1 MIECEDCGHQYE
13 TLNELFEK
21 KNGECHPNCL
31 CPVCHAIITRA
42 TKSQMFKIFN
52 QSMGQGMTAHKM
64 EDAGTMC
71 DSSSKMSGDATKEEM
86 LLMISGT
93 SFALRYSQGRGIAFY
108 LLTTQLSRD
117 LSLLIELG
125 TKQGIELKE
134 IQEALI

>member
-13 TLNELFEK
+13 TLGEFWAK
-21 KNGECHPNCL
+21 KNGDCDPICL
-31 CPVCHAIITRA
+31 CPVCHATITRA
-42 TKSQMFKIFN
+42 TRSQLEIFN
-52 QSMGQGMTAHKM
+52 RNGNSKMTAHKM

-71 DSSSKMSGDATKEEM
+71 DSSSKMSGDATKEEL

-117 LSLLIELG
+117 LSMLVEMG
-125 TKQGIELKE
+125 GKQRIDLEE
-134 IQEALI
+134 IQEALIR